1 MEQTAIEKPALAEL
15 WSQLIAVIR
24 IELSKTFFARRSL
37 WIYLLALLP
46 AALFYINSIYAKREH
61 ARLARIAIEHTVPR
75 GALRNIRPGS
85 TVDQVV
91 QTLGEPYR
99 RNSREFWMGRPPQR
113 HERLIFNY
121 TDGEVDF
128 TLFFNDGT
136 LRGIGRSGATQSLPQ
151 LLLVFA
157 SVYQLYF
164 VRLAIFFGCAG
175 IFTNLF
181 RGEMLDKS
189 LHFYLLAPIPRPVLV
204 AGKYLAGLFATAVIF
219 SSSTALQ
226 FYALLRGY
234 DSVTVHEYLQRDGW
248 HHIAAYMGISVLAC
262 AVYGSIFLTAGLIAK
277 NPAVIAALLLLWE
290 SVNAFIPGSLKMAS
304 IVFYIQS
311 LCPIEAPPDVTIP
324 PMLLALVAPVER
336 VSTFTGI
343 AVMTILALLVLA
355 GSGLVSR
362 KLEINYSAD

>member
-1 MEQTAIEKPALAEL
+1 MNEKPPMGEL
-15 WSQLIAVIR
+15 WSQMIAVVR
-24 IELSKTFFARRSL
+24 IELTKTFFARRSL

-46 AALFYINSIYAKREH
+46 VSLFYINSIYAKREH
-61 ARLARIAIEHTVPR
+61 QRLARIAVDHSVGR
-75 GALRNIRPGS
+75 DAIRSIRRGS
-85 TVDQVV
+85 TVQQVV
-91 QTLGEPYR
+91 ETLGEPYR

-113 HERLIFNY
+113 HERLTYYY

-128 TLFFNDGT
+128 TFFFNDGILQGT
-136 LRGIGRSGATQSLPQ
+136 GRSGASQSLPQ
-151 LLLVFA
+151 TLLVFA

-164 VRLAIFFGCAG
+164 IRLAIFFGCAG

-204 AGKYLAGLFATAVIF
+204 AGKYLAGLFATAIIF
-219 SSSTALQ
+219 SASTALQ
-226 FYALLRGY
+226 FYAFLRGF
-234 DSVTVHEYLQRDGW
+234 DNVAVHEYLQRDGW
-248 HHIAAYMGISVLAC
+248 HHIAAYMGISALAC
-262 AVYGSIFLTAGLIAK
+262 AAYGSIFLAAGVIAK

-304 IVFYIQS
+304 IVFYLQS
-311 LCPIEAPPDVTIP
+311 LCPIEPPPDATIP
-324 PMLLALVAPVER
+324 PALLALVAPAGR

-343 AVMTILALLVLA
+343 IAMVALSLFVLTV
-355 GSGLVSR
+355 SGVLSR

>member
-1 MEQTAIEKPALAEL
+1 MNEKPAIAEL
-15 WSQLIAVIR
+15 WSQMIAVIR
-24 IELSKTFFARRSL
+24 IELTKTFFARRSL

-46 AALFYINSIYAKREH
+46 VALFYINSIYAKREH
-61 ARLARIAIEHTVPR
+61 ERLARIAVEHAVSR
-75 GALRNIRPGS
+75 AALRNIRPNS

-91 QTLGEPYR
+91 QTLGQPYR
-99 RNSREFWMGRPPQR
+99 QNSREFWMGRPPQH
-113 HERLIFNY
+113 HERLMFYY

-128 TLFFNDGT
+128 TFFFNDGI
-136 LRGIGRSGATQSLPQ
+136 LRGTGRSGANQSLPQ

-189 LHFYLLAPIPRPVLV
+189 LHFYLLAPIPRPILV
-204 AGKYLAGLFATAVIF
+204 AGKYVAGLFATAIIF
-219 SSSTALQ
+219 SASTALQ
-226 FYALLRGY
+226 FYAMLRGF
-234 DSVTVHEYLQRDGW
+234 DSVTVHDYLQRDGW
-248 HHIAAYMGISVLAC
+248 HHIAAYMGISALAC
-262 AVYGSIFLTAGLIAK
+262 AAYGSIFLAAGLVAK

-304 IVFYIQS
+304 VVFYVQS

-324 PMLLALVAPVER
+324 PALLALVAPPER
-336 VSTFTGI
+336 VSTFAGI
-343 AVMTILALLVLA
+343 AVMAALALVVLVC
-355 GSGLVSR
+355 SGFFSR
-362 KLEINYSAD
+362 NLEINYSAD

>member
-1 MEQTAIEKPALAEL
+1 MMEQTTIAEL
-15 WSQLIAVIR
+15 WSQMIAIIR
-24 IELSKTFFARRSL
+24 IELTKTFFARRSL

-46 AALFYINSIYAKREH
+46 ASLFYINSIYARREH
-61 ARLARIAIEHTVPR
+61 ERLAKVAMDHPVPKA
-75 GALRNIRPGS
+75 ALRSIRRGLS
-85 TVDQVV
+85 VEQVV

-99 RNSREFWMGRPPQR
+99 KNSREFWMGRPPQR
-113 HERLIFNY
+113 HERLMYYY

-128 TLFFNDGT
+128 TFFFNDGNLQGT
-136 LRGIGRSGATQSLPQ
+136 GRSGASQSLPQ

-164 VRLAIFFGCAG
+164 IRLAIFFGCAG

-204 AGKYLAGLFATAVIF
+204 AGKYVAGLFATAIIF
-219 SSSTALQ
+219 SASTALQ
-226 FYALLRGY
+226 FYALLRGF
-234 DSVTVHEYLQRDGW
+234 DNATVHEYMQRDGW
-248 HHIAAYMGISVLAC
+248 HHVTAYMGISMLAC
-262 AVYGSIFLTAGLIAK
+262 AAYGSIFLAAGLIAK

-290 SVNAFIPGSLKMAS
+290 SINAFIPGSLKMAS
-304 IVFYIQS
+304 VVFYLQS
-311 LCPIEAPPDVTIP
+311 LCPIEPPPDVTIP
-324 PMLLALVAPVER
+324 PALLALVAPAGR

-343 AVMTILALLVLA
+343 AVVAALSLLILA
-355 GSGLVSR
+355 GSGLLSR